1 MESPQTKG
9 KNLFQTNLIVNFTN
23 GESKTYLDIHPD
35 QPMFI
40 EKEMLITFDDEKDMS
55 EYTLKDWQE
64 LLQANFEERE
74 KAVREQT
81 QKSSLKHYLRNFS
94 MLLNM

>member
-1 MESPQTKG
+1 MVFLVESPQMKG

-40 EKEMLITFDDEKDMS
+40 EREMLTLETSDGGMIWYIPAVSIIDY
-55 EYTLKDWQE
+55 YTE
-64 LLQANFEERE
+64 C
-74 KAVREQT
+74 VRT
-81 QKSSLKHYLRNFS
+81 A
-94 MLLNM
+94 